1 MQIVKL
7 SYEFKIKPI
16 QFDDKSGEE
25 HWLTAC
31 YEYIPYDETVQD
43 VIIEFVADK
52 YNIESGN
59 LYGLLDDLNAW
70 DKILNAYYDIIYEAL
85 WERCYKLA
93 EEEFK
98 DESKN
103 C

>member
-70 DKILNAYYDIIYEAL
+70 DGIINKHYDVIYEAL
-85 WERCYKLA
+85 WHRCEADARKENDL
-93 EEEFK
+93 
-98 DESKN
+98 
-103 C
+103 